1 MLSPWFDF
9 ECSSTGL
16 GASFSSMSVFIEILF
31 VLSDPILET
40 KKLAP
45 VKTNKHTHIIITDTI
60 LVTENDWRDMLLFFF
75 M

>member
-1 MLSPWFDF
+1 
-9 ECSSTGL
+9 
-16 GASFSSMSVFIEILF
+16 
-31 VLSDPILET
+31 VLSDPILYT

-45 VKTNKHTHIIITDTI
+45 VKSNKHKHIIITDTI